1 METTVR
7 DSATLRRCLAIGT
20 AAILGAAALL
30 PSSVSAHHAA
40 HPATISTEARTAHPA
55 AIEIK
60 SDDSQHSE
68 RGLGCSPSERPAS
81 SENGKA
87 RGVFGC
93 ESSRSLES
101 ESTGM
106 AALPLAVSAAN
117 PSTSAEHSTNRLDN
131 SASAREAGLAG
142 STVSTVAA
150 PSAPVGVAGP
160 APNTSTSSG
169 AGRSAT
175 APQSIPPES
184 RGTVGSSG
192 ISHSAPVPVPSQPTV
207 LGPVP
212 LVVPAIGGVVVA
224 PAGGAL
230 PWAWFA
236 GLAAVDLGLMAGILV
251 RRLRKRGA
259 G

>member
-40 HPATISTEARTAHPA
+40 HLATISTEAHTARPA
-55 AIEIK
+55 VIEIK
-60 SDDSQHSE
+60 NDNNEHSE

-81 SENGKA
+81 SKNGKA
-87 RGVFGC
+87 RGVLEC

-101 ESTGM
+101 ESTGI
-106 AALPLAVSAAN
+106 AALPIAVSAAT
-117 PSTSAEHSTNRLDN
+117 PSTSAEHSTNRLDH

-150 PSAPVGVAGP
+150 PSAPGGVAGP
-160 APNTSTSSG
+160 ASNTSTSSG

-175 APQSIPPES
+175 APQSIPPRS
-184 RGTVGSSG
+184 LGTPGGAGITRG
-192 ISHSAPVPVPSQPTV
+192 APAPVPSQPTV

-212 LVVPAIGGVVVA
+212 LVVPAIGGVAA

>member
-40 HPATISTEARTAHPA
+40 HPAIISTEAHTAHPA
-55 AIEIK
+55 AIEVK
-60 SDDSQHSE
+60 DADTE
-68 RGLGCSPSERPAS
+68 RGEGGTGCLSSEHSAS
-81 SENGKA
+81 SEDGKA
-87 RGVFGC
+87 RGVVRC
-93 ESSRSLES
+93 EPSRSLKS
-101 ESTGM
+101 ETSGM
-106 AALPLAVSAAN
+106 AALPLAVGAAN
-117 PSTSAEHSTNRLDN
+117 PSTTTDHETNRPDL
-131 SASAREAGLAG
+131 SATARGARLAG

-160 APNTSTSSG
+160 ASNSSTSSG

-175 APQSIPPES
+175 TPQGVPPGS
-184 RGTVGSSG
+184 RGTLGSSG
-192 ISHSAPVPVPSQPTV
+192 ITHQAPVPVPSQPTV

-212 LVVPAIGGVVVA
+212 LVVPALGGVVA

-251 RRLRKRGA
+251 RRRRRRGA